1 MKTSFEI
8 IQDPDDDS
16 IFYVVYRA
24 EYDKEDVRSILSY
37 GRSEKEA
44 LERAVEALMH
54 IVSNT
59 NSVSKTICRLLLQD
73 KSPMLKEEFNI
84 PSIGI
89 EEPVDYYLPDGSS
102 MKIEKFYSFVFDKE
116 EKKWMKLY

>member
-44 LERAVEALMH
+44 H
-54 IVSNT
+54 
-59 NSVSKTICRLLLQD
+59 
-73 KSPMLKEEFNI
+73 
-84 PSIGI
+84 
-89 EEPVDYYLPDGSS
+89 
-102 MKIEKFYSFVFDKE
+102 
-116 EKKWMKLY
+116 